1 MALVGE
7 LRSIILPV
15 NTLLVIIQMRVAM
28 LKMFGSGQ
36 KKMTG
41 IVLQLRIVLQ
51 KPGERGKICIVRPKA
66 WALFLVLFVACII
79 MPLDSVL
86 VESGKG
92 KQKGV
97 RSSDPNPGNC
107 VVSYNLTVDY
117 SVRIY
122 HL

>member
-7 LRSIILPV
+7 LHSIILPV
-15 NTLLVIIQMRVAM
+15 NTLLVIIQMRASM
-28 LKMFGSGQ
+28 LKVFGSGQ

-86 VESGKG
+86 VESGK
-92 KQKGV
+92 QKGV
-97 RSSDPNPGNC
+97 RSSDLNPGNC
-107 VVSYNLTVDY
+107 VVSYNLMVDY